1 MTAVI
6 DIALGTWVG
15 RALGKQQSHSM
26 LKEKDMG
33 SGTRCVA
40 RREAAVVLTC
50 REGSEATD
58 KAGSSHKP
66 VSNAVGPR

>member
-1 MTAVI
+1 M

-15 RALGKQQSHSM
+15 RALGRLQSHSR

-33 SGTRCVA
+33 SGTRCVT

-50 REGSEATD
+50 RRGSEATD
-58 KAGSSHKP
+58 KAGSSNKL
-66 VSNAVGPR
+66 VSNAVGPQ